1 MSETPAERKTG
12 IWPKGRATYIET
24 ALVILLAVVSMSLQY
39 GRFDSVLLLSP
50 ELWVR
55 ILGSLCIWFANKFT
69 LDYMLQSRIDSNRV
83 SQFLPFEMT
92 LASVAVTSMVY
103 FVFYPILVFLNDW
116 DFIWAK
122 FVQGLF
128 NTASLSLLIVI
139 FYAGIHIWQSWWND
153 GEFLFRKKDGR
164 QAESEW
170 KDFIAIKYPGGTV
183 NVGLNEVRYFVS
195 EFKIVFLVDAS
206 GNKRVTQYN
215 LSELEKILDDR
226 FFRLNRRILVTRQVI
241 SHVKK
246 LPNHRLLV
254 TIGQLNGGHQEPI
267 SRYKSARFKQWLRN
281 P

>member
-83 SQFLPFEMT
+83 SQFLPLEMT
-92 LASVAVTSMVY
+92 LASVAVTSIVY

-195 EFKIVFLVDAS
+195 EFKMVFLVDAS

>member
-1 MSETPAERKTG
+1 
-12 IWPKGRATYIET
+12 
-24 ALVILLAVVSMSLQY
+24 MSLQY
-39 GRFDSVLLLSP
+39 GRIDSVLLLSP

-116 DFIWAK
+116 EFVWAK

-153 GEFLFRKKDGR
+153 GEFLFRKKDSR

-183 NVGLNEVRYFVS
+183 NVDLNEVRYFVS
-195 EFKIVFLVDAS
+195 EFKIVFLEDAS

-254 TIGQLNGGHQEPI
+254 TIGQSTGGHQEPI

>member
-83 SQFLPFEMT
+83 SQFLPLEMT
-92 LASVAVTSMVY
+92 LASVAVTSIVY

>member
-83 SQFLPFEMT
+83 SQFLPLEMT
-92 LASVAVTSMVY
+92 LASVAVTSIVY
-103 FVFYPILVFLNDW
+103 FIFYPILVFLNDW

-195 EFKIVFLVDAS
+195 EFKMVFLVDAS

>member
-24 ALVILLAVVSMSLQY
+24 ALVILLAIVSMSLQY
-39 GRFDSVLLLSP
+39 GRIDSVLLLSP

-116 DFIWAK
+116 EFVWAK

-183 NVGLNEVRYFVS
+183 NVDLNEVRYFVS

-215 LSELEKILDDR
+215 LSELEKMLDDR

-254 TIGQLNGGHQEPI
+254 TIGQSTGGHQEPI

>member
-83 SQFLPFEMT
+83 SQFLPLEMT
-92 LASVAVTSMVY
+92 LASVAVTSIVY
-103 FVFYPILVFLNDW
+103 FIFYPILVFLNDW

>member
-24 ALVILLAVVSMSLQY
+24 ALVILLAVISMSLQY

-83 SQFLPFEMT
+83 SQFLPLEMT
-92 LASVAVTSMVY
+92 LASVAVTSIVY

-195 EFKIVFLVDAS
+195 EFKMVFLVDAS